1 MVINEIDSGAT
12 TGCEAE
18 AWAMADAGDGSSS
31 SLDAAKRSEAQ
42 GVRVRRDAMRID
54 TTFLRRC
61 IASLE
66 ASVEGIERHAGGE
79 EIMYDIYRAASVKE
93 FELVL
98 EQSGKLLRKRL
109 AAWFASN
116 RQADRLPFKDL
127 FRHAARHDLMDCD
140 AVERWLRYRDN
151 RTDTAYDY
159 GEDFANATLRLLPE
173 FIRDAKRLADLI
185 DQTGD
190 A

>member
-1 MVINEIDSGAT
+1 MS
-12 TGCEAE
+12 
-18 AWAMADAGDGSSS
+18 
-31 SLDAAKRSEAQ
+31 
-42 GVRVRRDAMRID
+42 ID

-66 ASVEGIERHAGGE
+66 RAVEGIETRQDGDDV
-79 EIMYDIYRAASVKE
+79 MYDLYRAACVKE

-98 EQSGKLLRKRL
+98 EQGGKLLRKRL

-116 RQADRLPFKDL
+116 RQTDRLHFKDL
-127 FRHAARHDLMDCD
+127 FRHAARHDLLDCE

-151 RTDTAYDY
+151 RNETAHNY
-159 GEDFANATLRLLPE
+159 GEDFAEATLKLLPD
-173 FIRDAKRLADLI
+173 FIVDATALADMI
-185 DQTGD
+185 DRTDD

>member
-1 MVINEIDSGAT
+1 MS
-12 TGCEAE
+12 
-18 AWAMADAGDGSSS
+18 
-31 SLDAAKRSEAQ
+31 
-42 GVRVRRDAMRID
+42 ID

-66 ASVEGIERHAGGE
+66 RAAEGIDTMEDRDE
-79 EIMYDIYRAASVKE
+79 VVYDIYRAACVKE

-98 EQSGKLLRKRL
+98 DQSGKLLRKRL

-116 RQADRLPFKDL
+116 RQADRPHFKDL
-127 FRHAARHDLMDCD
+127 FRHAARHDLLDCE

-151 RTDTAYDY
+151 RNATAHDY
-159 GEDFANATLRLLPE
+159 GEGFADATLKLLPD
-173 FIRDAKRLADLI
+173 FIVDAGALADMI
-185 DQTGD
+185 DRTDD